1 MMRCTSA
8 SIRSRLHSGLVAAF
22 RNPSPSPAHPAA
34 DYKIGICT
42 PHFRQQPQFWISVR
56 VSHPIDTIFRAPFGG
71 YYDYTIKIEGVL

>member
-8 SIRSRLHSGLVAAF
+8 SIRSRLRSGLVAAF

-42 PHFRQQPQFWISVR
+42 PHFRQQPQF
-56 VSHPIDTIFRAPFGG
+56 
-71 YYDYTIKIEGVL
+71 